1 MQRNKGQ
8 FTSSKS
14 NNDESASNATNWG
27 MDENWTADNSG
38 SQQQDIV

>member
-14 NNDESASNATNWG
+14 NHDESASAATNWG
-27 MDENWTADNSG
+27 ANENWSAENNG